1 MWYPNKDMKEEQ
13 SVKKEKFAAD
23 TSSRSAVDWAMAL
36 VILLIGLIIA
46 HLGVTLFLI
55 SELGTDTFTVFIQG
69 LSRVFGLTV
78 GTVHVIVLCILMAVM
93 LLTTKGYVKPGTVV
107 CAFCGGP
114 IIDIFTFLLQRYI
127 NGSSPMPLRIIS
139 MLAGCVILSIGMSV
153 VINSNA
159 GTGPNDLVAVIL
171 SDKIEAVQFRW
182 IRIGCDL
189 FFVVLGFLLGGTVGA
204 GTITA
209 VCLTGPLVQFFLPKT
224 RIPVRSILGE

>member
-1 MWYPNKDMKEEQ
+1 MET
-13 SVKKEKFAAD
+13 KKQKFASD
-23 TSSRSAVDWAMAL
+23 TSGRSAGGWAKAL
-36 VILLIGLIIA
+36 VILLIGLTVA
-46 HLGVTLFLI
+46 HLGVTLFLL

-69 LSRVFGLTV
+69 LSRIFGLTV

-114 IIDIFTFLLQRYI
+114 IIDLCTWLLGGWI
-127 NGSSPMPLRIIS
+127 NADAGMPVRIIS
-139 MLAGCVILSIGMSV
+139 MLAGCVILSAGMSI

-171 SDKIEAVQFRW
+171 SDKIERVQFRW
-182 IRIGCDL
+182 VRVGCDL

-204 GTITA
+204 GTVVA
-209 VCLTGPLVQFFLPKT
+209 VFLTGPLVQFWLPKT
-224 RIPVRSILGE
+224 KRAVQAVLHEK